1 MLANGYW
8 DFYNDS
14 AFTPFLTAG
23 LGMAQAEVNDF
34 ERIGSRVVEYT
45 EDDTVFAWNVGAGVS
60 YAVSDMFDIELKY
73 RYLMVADLEFE
84 EGREVDGPN
93 SHNISLGM
101 RYNF

>member
-1 MLANGYW
+1 MYW
-8 DFYNDS
+8 FQ
-14 AFTPFLTAG
+14 G
-23 LGMAQAEVNDF
+23 
-34 ERIGSRVVEYT
+34 REYT